1 MVVGGGSPL
10 GRRIID
16 RLRENPTVESVRGVE
31 TRRTSDLATTNSI
44 EIIPIVPDHRPFA
57 EFLESKGIDTVVQ
70 CAVCSDRSGNSSRE
84 SEADVITTM
93 CVGNAATHAGSGIR
107 NWVLLSSS
115 AIYPIES
122 RSSLLQC
129 EDQETNHQ
137 RNDAGA
143 LLAEAEDY
151 ARDVAR
157 RHTDISVSILRLQ
170 QLIGPG
176 VRGPLSALISNPL
189 VPTPIGFDPPIQF
202 LHVDDAASAAAFATI
217 HELAGVYNV
226 ASSGMIHWHDALRIS
241 NRQAIP
247 VLPLGISFV
256 EPILRRLK
264 IPFVPA
270 QLLDLLRF
278 GHALDTQKFEGRG
291 WRPRFDQRQC
301 LSELRSN

>member
-16 RLRENPTVESVRGVE
+16 RLRESPIVEWVRGVE
-31 TRRTSDLATTNSI
+31 THSSSDISSSDEI
-44 EIIPIVPDHRPFA
+44 EIIPLVPDHRPFVA
-57 EFLESKGIDTVVQ
+57 FLEKERVDTIVQ
-70 CAVCSDRSGNSSRE
+70 CAVASDRCGTSTRA
-84 SEADVITTM
+84 SEIDVITTM
-93 CVGNAATHAGSGIR
+93 SLGTATAHDGSGIR

-122 RSSLLQC
+122 RSSLLQR
-129 EDQETNHQ
+129 EDQETSHEAD
-137 RNDAGA
+137 DAGT

-151 ARDVAR
+151 ARDVALR
-157 RHTDISVSILRLQ
+157 CTHISVSILRLQ

-176 VRGPLSALISNPL
+176 VNGPLSALLSQPV

-226 ASSGMIHWHDALRIS
+226 ASSGMIHWHDALRIA
-241 NRQAIP
+241 NRQTIP
-247 VLPLGISFV
+247 VLPMGLSFV
-256 EPILRRLK
+256 EPLLRRMK
-264 IPFVPA
+264 VPFVPV

-278 GHALDTQKFEGRG
+278 GHALDTRKLESIG
-291 WRPRFDQRQC
+291 WRPSFDQHQC
-301 LSELRSN
+301 LMEF